1 MAVDS
6 SLFRSILIIVSVTFS
21 IVVFVQKL
29 GLVLAG
35 FVSDPSYRLPQI
47 GVQPIDLAALTRG
60 PVVAYGHQPSS
71 KELKKALEPAERFPT
86 ALKSTDSKARELLL

>member
-6 SLFRSILIIVSVTFS
+6 SLFRSILIIVLVTFS

-35 FVSDPSYRLPQI
+35 FVSDPSYRLPQM
-47 GVQPIDLAALTRG
+47 GVQPIDLPALTS
-60 PVVAYGHQPSS
+60 PEISS
-71 KELKKALEPAERFPT
+71 WEQ
-86 ALKSTDSKARELLL
+86 KSSEVF